1 MLKKLLLALML
12 LLIINCDRYEYVDK
26 NTRFNKLS
34 GNLEK
39 LQYDGSWLSD
49 EQNSIPNNEWNN
61 IIIDYLKFNAGWGCI
76 ATNNSNY
83 TIRNIEIEMY
93 IKDKQT
99 SEHLTTQKLTCNA
112 GLLKPNSERV
122 YIACSPQPPKLLDNQ
137 TWGYNIN
144 KIQGFIE

>member
-61 IIIDYLKFNAGWGCI
+61 IIIDYW
-76 ATNNSNY
+76 
-83 TIRNIEIEMY
+83 
-93 IKDKQT
+93 
-99 SEHLTTQKLTCNA
+99 
-112 GLLKPNSERV
+112 
-122 YIACSPQPPKLLDNQ
+122 
-137 TWGYNIN
+137 
-144 KIQGFIE
+144 